1 MKTTTRVFESRKLRT
16 RKFFGIPVPVLAMLI
31 IAGVVA
37 AAYVSKQLNSSAP
50 QTIQG
55 TALTFKATTDPGLT
69 PSVALNTLQVTTID
83 VQGIGGYVTPV
94 KLQVVIG
101 SSSVSDNC
109 ASLASKMNDG
119 STLGKIAT
127 AVFLGGSTY
136 VTLDLASGT
145 SAVAF
150 GFVGGC
156 ALPVTVSTY
165 TPTGTAADA
174 WDVKWQFVDFPAGSI
189 TYGFVASS
197 CSKRGASRP
206 RPFSFFGR
214 CFPPS

>member
-83 VQGIGGYVTPV
+83 VQGIGGDVAPPRV
-94 KLQVVIG
+94 QNRIALRALSG
-101 SSSVSDNC
+101 NGG
-109 ASLASKMNDG
+109 SLA
-119 STLGKIAT
+119 
-127 AVFLGGSTY
+127 
-136 VTLDLASGT
+136 
-145 SAVAF
+145 
-150 GFVGGC
+150 
-156 ALPVTVSTY
+156 
-165 TPTGTAADA
+165 
-174 WDVKWQFVDFPAGSI
+174 
-189 TYGFVASS
+189 
-197 CSKRGASRP
+197 
-206 RPFSFFGR
+206 
-214 CFPPS
+214 